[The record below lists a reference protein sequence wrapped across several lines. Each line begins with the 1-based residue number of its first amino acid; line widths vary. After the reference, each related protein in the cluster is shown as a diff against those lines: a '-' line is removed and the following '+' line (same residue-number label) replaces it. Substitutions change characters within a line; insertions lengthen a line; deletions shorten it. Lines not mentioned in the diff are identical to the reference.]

1 VITQLWKEMAVETLS
16 SARRKITVKEFK
28 NYCNMITPEVGKSFY
43 DRIRVAEFLIEQE
56 TILVSDGRLILNQH
70 SKHLWLENEIFDG
83 SENAWEI
90 AQAIDVSGELE
101 KKFDNS
107 LQVQLGLEGELAFIS
122 YLEANLP
129 DNRRLTINHVSLVD
143 DTAGYDVS
151 CSSAIHEDE
160 IDLFEVKTSSRI
172 SRTFNFFIT
181 RNELKVGNS
190 EPNWRI
196 AAMRKVDS
204 KYEFLG
210 LLRLSQFSSYLPK
223 DIHVASKWTSAS
235 VAIPVSEFSKLEI

>member
-1 VITQLWKEMAVETLS
+1 MAVEALS

-43 DRIRVAEFLIEQE
+43 DRIRVAEFLIDQE

-83 SENAWEI
+83 SDNAWEI
-90 AQAIDVSGELE
+90 AQAIDISGELE
-101 KKFDNS
+101 RKFDNS

-122 YLEANLP
+122 FLEVNLP
-129 DNRRLTINHVSLVD
+129 DTRRLTINHVSLTN
-143 DTAGYDVS
+143 DTAGFDVS
-151 CSSAIHEDE
+151 CSSGIHKDE
-160 IDLFEVKTSSRI
+160 LDFFEVKTSSRT
-172 SRTFNFFIT
+172 SSTFNFFIT
-181 RNELKVGNS
+181 RNEVKVANRES
-190 EPNWRI
+190 NWRI

-210 LLRLSQFSSYLPK
+210 LLRISQFSSYLPK
-223 DIHVASKWTSAS
+223 DIHAASKWTSAS
-235 VAIPVSEFSKLEI
+235 VAVPISDFSKLEI

>member
-1 VITQLWKEMAVETLS
+1 MAVEALN

-43 DRIRVAEFLIEQE
+43 DRIRVAEFLIDQQ
-56 TILVSDGRLILNQH
+56 TILVSDGRLVLNPN
-70 SKHLWLENEIFDG
+70 SKHLWLENEIFNG

-101 KKFDNS
+101 RKFDNS

-122 YLEANLP
+122 FLGVNLP
-129 DNRRLTINHVSLVD
+129 EARRPTINHVSLTD

-151 CSSAIHEDE
+151 CSSGIHEDE
-160 IDLFEVKTSSRI
+160 FDFFEVKTSSRI
-172 SRTFNFFIT
+172 SSTFNFFIT
-181 RNELKVGNS
+181 RNEVKVANS

-223 DIHVASKWTSAS
+223 DMHVASKWTSAS
-235 VAIPVSEFSKLEI
+235 VAVPLSDFSRLEI